1 MVSQIKAKQ
10 SPMKCRVFISLIRCT
25 RWLWFLSWWIKFHC
39 TIILM
44 KPVFVTKTIWQHLD
58 LHSQG
63 QTYSF
68 QWDCL
73 LLIPI
78 STNLANFLP
87 FVSTAHRRNSSGWLN
102 HDKMLLSSSE
112 NSSGENKEKN
122 PHRTAMQ
129 NENHG
134 LRQITPW
141 RYRED
146 REDTA
151 VLASHLTAQ
160 QKCSI

>member
-1 MVSQIKAKQ
+1 MQILSWQKETFWSVKWSVRKAKQ
-10 SPMKCRVFISLIRCT
+10 SPMKCRMFISLIRCT

-73 LLIPI
+73 LLIPS
-78 STNLANFLP
+78 STNANFLP

-112 NSSGENKEKN
+112 NSSAKTKKRIHIV
-122 PHRTAMQ
+122 PLCKTRIMVF
-129 NENHG
+129 
-134 LRQITPW
+134 
-141 RYRED
+141 D
-146 REDTA
+146 R
-151 VLASHLTAQ
+151 
-160 QKCSI
+160 